1 MIKPIGKRVLIKPI
15 KDDEKLYGGII
26 KPQSEE
32 MKPMKG
38 TVIEIG
44 DELEGKPTKK
54 GTVVYYPRYTGAEV
68 SVKMDDKFEKLLI
81 VEYEDLL
88 GFEITEEIYKNE

>member
-15 KDDEKLYGGII
+15 KDDDKLYGGII
-26 KPQSEE
+26 KPQSED

-38 TVIEIG
+38 SILEIG
-44 DELEGKPTKK
+44 DELSDKPIQI

-68 SVKMDDKFEKLLI
+68 SVKIEEKYEKLLI
-81 VEYEDLL
+81 VEYDDLL
-88 GFEITEEIYKNE
+88 GFEIK

>member
-26 KPQSEE
+26 KPQAEE

-38 TVIEIG
+38 AVLELG
-44 DELEGKPTKK
+44 DELTDKPIQV

-68 SVKMDDKFEKLLI
+68 SVKLEGKYEKLLI

-88 GFEITEEIYKNE
+88 GFEINTGE

>member
-15 KDDEKLYGGII
+15 KDEEKLYGGII

-38 TVIEIG
+38 TVVEIG
-44 DELEGKPTKK
+44 EEVVNTNVHV

-68 SVKMDDKFEKLLI
+68 SVKMDEKYEKLLI

-88 GFEITEEIYKNE
+88 GFEITQEK